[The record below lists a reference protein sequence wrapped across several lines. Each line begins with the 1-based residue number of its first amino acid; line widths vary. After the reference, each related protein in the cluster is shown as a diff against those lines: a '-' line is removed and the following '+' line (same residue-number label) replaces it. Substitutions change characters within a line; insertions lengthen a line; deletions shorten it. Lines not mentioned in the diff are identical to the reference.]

1 MNKKI
6 IGKGEKKKKDDSVSE
21 DSSSLKRPEEID
33 IIFGRIFLYER

>member
-6 IGKGEKKKKDDSVSE
+6 IGKGEKKKDDSVSE